1 MCDEFAFDDLYG
13 KLVHDA
19 KSEVAV
25 LDDGSGTGNYI
36 ESLEVDVLYDVL
48 NTLYG
53 RLACLGLSCGHIGVS
68 NLLAASDAEGA
79 TSPTCADPEMEFG
92 SGYPFDDAF
101 DITRHLKIDMDV
113 RTIGILVEMDANEAA
128 YDVYRWGRHMRR
140 IGVDGSTG
148 RDVNDVDG
156 WVEEADDIVVAL
168 RALAIEP
175 VHELNSAGAAYASFL
190 EENSGTFTPGLTEF
204 FSLADAQF
212 HEVTMKNGRYF
223 DATPA
228 QRRSI
233 VESTLAFMT
242 AHVHALNRMY
252 EAEES
257 CLSGATETTWDQGFA
272 SLTGWAEEDEYAH
285 GFLMMALAGH
295 LCDKTGNCL
304 SDIKSLLVDGL
315 VGGKE
320 MLRGNNCLS
329 AELVIRDTE
338 KLILTLLVDAAAY
351 YADQLSQ
358 DGTNADHLAD
368 GRELILSLY
377 FRSFGR
383 SIVKRISP
391 IHRISPPHAPQPWT
405 RLVTIFPTN
414 MGS

>member
-1 MCDEFAFDDLYG
+1 VCDEFAFEDLYD
-13 KLVHDA
+13 KLVYDA

-25 LDDGSGTGNYI
+25 LDDGSGAYI
-36 ESLEVDVLYDVL
+36 ESLEEDVLYDVL

-53 RLACLGLSCGHIGVS
+53 RLTCLGLSCEHIGVS
-68 NLLAASDAEGA
+68 NLLATSDAGGGA
-79 TSPTCADPEMEFG
+79 SSPTCADPVAEFG
-92 SGYPFDDAF
+92 SAYPYDDAIEF
-101 DITRHLKIDMDV
+101 TRHLKIDMDV
-113 RTIGILVEMDANEAA
+113 RTIGILVEMDANDAA

-140 IGVDGSTG
+140 VGVEGSTG

-156 WVEEADDIVVAL
+156 GVETADDAL
-168 RALAIEP
+168 HALAIEP
-175 VHELNSAGAAYASFL
+175 VHERNSAGAAYASFL
-190 EENSGTFTPGLTEF
+190 EENSGTFTPGITEF
-204 FSLADAQF
+204 YSLADAQF

-228 QRRSI
+228 QRRTI

-242 AHVHALNRMY
+242 AHVHAMNQMY

-257 CLSGATETTWDQGFA
+257 CLSGATETTWDQGFT
-272 SLTGWAEEDEYAH
+272 SLSGWAEEDEFAH
-285 GFLMMALAGH
+285 GFMMMALAGH
-295 LCDKTGNCL
+295 LCDKTGNCP
-304 SDIKSLLVDGL
+304 DIKLFLVDGL
-315 VGGKE
+315 GVGKT
-320 MLRGNNCLS
+320 MLRANNCLG
-329 AELVIRDTE
+329 ADHVIMETE
-338 KLILTLLVDAAAY
+338 KNILTLLVDAAAY

-368 GRELILSLY
+368 GRELICRCIFGLSVDQLT
-377 FRSFGR
+377 
-383 SIVKRISP
+383 RISP